1 MRIIVKLYEKHPL
14 FCRVLT
20 QEKTRSF
27 QTGSWWLRGQ
37 DLNLRPPGYERILI
51 RFCTLKIRF
60 SLIFAFLMRLKG
72 TFCVVLPRFC
82 LYLLP
87 P

>member
-37 DLNLRPPGYERILI
+37 DLNLRPPGYERLEKFDVGSYIFRIL
-51 RFCTLKIRF
+51 R
-60 SLIFAFLMRLKG
+60 
-72 TFCVVLPRFC
+72 
-82 LYLLP
+82 
-87 P
+87 